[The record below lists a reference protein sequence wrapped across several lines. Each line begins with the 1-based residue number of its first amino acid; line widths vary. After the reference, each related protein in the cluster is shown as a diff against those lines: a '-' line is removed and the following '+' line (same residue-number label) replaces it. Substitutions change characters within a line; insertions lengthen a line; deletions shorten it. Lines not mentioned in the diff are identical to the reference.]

1 MAPIVSAIDYMSIGF
16 PRMGRD
22 RELKKALEAH
32 WSGKIDEAKLMA
44 EAHAVEAAAWETQSK
59 AFSADGGGNYAIGID
74 GACAST
80 SLTHTHPSPR
90 TGARSERAMLT
101 PSPSH
106 PSPAKKGTLY
116 DQVLDWIFFLG
127 LAPQRFDAWES
138 GSISQYFAM
147 ARSNVT
153 GCPAL
158 SMKKWFGTNYHY
170 LRPEFDGELLAKIKT
185 DGAASVNAAMIVDRV
200 KRACSILGAD
210 KAVPMVIGLVTLIT
224 LSFCTVNEDD
234 LMDSLIPR

>member
-59 AFSADGGGNYAIGID
+59 AFSADGGANYAIGID

-80 SLTHTHPSPR
+80 SLIPPP
-90 TGARSERAMLT
+90 LT
-101 PSPSH
+101 PHGRAIATRDADTLSFPSL
-106 PSPAKKGTLY
+106 SRKGTLY

-210 KAVPMVIGLVTLIT
+210 KAVPMVIGPVTLIT